1 MSIRPDWWIAEQA
14 KKGMIEPFHEGLVRE
29 VEQKGKVISY
39 GLSSFGYDLRA
50 APEWRIFVNAYN
62 TVVDPKNFDTRS
74 LVEFEG
80 EECIIPPNSFVLTRS
95 VEYMRIPEDVIVVA
109 LGKSTYARVGIVAN
123 VTPLEPGWEGHV
135 TLELSNTTPLPAK
148 VYANEGIVQLLF
160 FQGDKPHVTYAD
172 RGGKYQGQRGVTLAR
187 M

>member
-1 MSIRPDWWIAEQA
+1 
-14 KKGMIEPFHEGLVRE
+14 MIDPFHERLVRHM
-29 VEQKGKVISY
+29 EQKGKVISY

-160 FQGDKPHVTYAD
+160 FQGDKPNISYAD

-187 M
+187 I